1 MPLVYKEKGL
11 HSRFDLLNEIHP
23 EACQG
28 VNSIRRVQD
37 CTHWLLNTI
46 ITGKGHILL
55 MNYLQITT
63 VDGTIGYDRPS
74 IYHDMS

>member
-1 MPLVYKEKGL
+1 MPLVYKEKGLL

-28 VNSIRRVQD
+28 VNSIQWVQD

-55 MNYLQITT
+55 INYLQITT
-63 VDGTIGYDRPS
+63 VDGTIGYDR
-74 IYHDMS
+74 HDMS